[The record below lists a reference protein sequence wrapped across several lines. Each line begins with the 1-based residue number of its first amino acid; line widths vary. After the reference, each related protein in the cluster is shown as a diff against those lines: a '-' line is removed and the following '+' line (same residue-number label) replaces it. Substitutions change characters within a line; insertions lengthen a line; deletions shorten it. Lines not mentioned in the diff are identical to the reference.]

1 MNSTS
6 LLKGITVHMRKKS
19 PYKSN
24 INITKGMT
32 FKELIAFI
40 FPSGPANNKRFIIK
54 SSLDGDAKEYLPDQI
69 MDTIFFEDHVNI
81 WVDMEF
87 ISVDFNEIF

>member
-1 MNSTS
+1 V
-6 LLKGITVHMRKKS
+6 TVNTRKRS

-24 INITKGMT
+24 IHITKGMT

-54 SSLDGDAKEYLPDQI
+54 SSLNDNAKEYLPEQI
-69 MDTIFFEDHVNI
+69 MDTVFFEEHVNI
-81 WVDMEF
+81 WVDMEL
-87 ISVDFNEIF
+87 ISVDLDELF

>member
-1 MNSTS
+1 MNST
-6 LLKGITVHMRKKS
+6 LLKGITVHTRKKS

-81 WVDMEF
+81 WVDMEL
-87 ISVDFNEIF
+87 ISVDLNELF